1 MQLTPHYGPDPLIE
15 LDGDPGAVLA
25 PTVRQRRR
33 LADAL
38 GSFGDAEWNHPSRC
52 DGWTTRDVV
61 VHLDSTNTF
70 WSFSIAQGRRGEP
83 TRFLATFDPVASP
96 AELVAAA
103 ADVPAAEVLER
114 FRASTEALAA
124 SLSGL
129 DADGWTTLAE
139 APPGHL
145 TISALAHHA
154 LWDSWIHER
163 DILLP
168 MGHTAEVEADEV
180 EAALRYVAALAP
192 AFSVAGGSARS
203 GVLGLAAT
211 EPDLA
216 ITVEVDDRVRVR
228 SARASSPDVELRG
241 GAVDLLEAL
250 SLRAPLDA
258 PVPDDARWLVGG
270 LAVVFDAA

>member
-1 MQLTPHYGPDPLIE
+1 MQLTPRYGPDPLIE
-15 LDGDPGAVLA
+15 LDGDAGAILE

-38 GSFGDAEWNHPSRC
+38 GSFGADEWDHPSRC
-52 DGWTTRDVV
+52 DGWTNRDVV

-70 WSFSIAQGRRGEP
+70 WSFSIAQGLRGEP
-83 TRFLATFDPVASP
+83 TQFLATFDPVATP
-96 AELVAAA
+96 AQLVAAA

-114 FRASTEALAA
+114 FRASTEDLATALAA
-124 SLSGL
+124 L
-129 DADGWTTLAE
+129 DAAGWTTLAE

-145 TISALAHHA
+145 SISALAHHA

-168 MGHTAEVEADEV
+168 MGRTPDVEADEV
-180 EAALRYVAALAP
+180 DAALRYVAALAP
-192 AFSVAGGSARS
+192 AFSVAGGGTRR

-211 EPDLA
+211 DPDVALA
-216 ITVEVDDRVRVR
+216 VEVDDRVRVR
-228 SARASSPDVELRG
+228 SGPARSPDVELRG

-258 PVPDDARWLVGG
+258 PVPDEARWLVGG
-270 LAVVFDAA
+270 LAVAFDAA

>member
-15 LDGDPGAVLA
+15 LDGDPSAICE

-33 LADAL
+33 LAEAL
-38 GSFGDAEWNHPSRC
+38 ASFGDDEWNHPSRC
-52 DGWTTRDVV
+52 EGWTNRDVV

-70 WSFSIAQGRRGEP
+70 WSFSIAQGLRGEP
-83 TRFLATFDPVASP
+83 TQFLATFDPVATP
-96 AELVAAA
+96 AQLVAAEA
-103 ADVPAAEVLER
+103 GVPAAEVLER
-114 FRASTEALAA
+114 YRTSTEALAT
-124 SLSGL
+124 SLSAL

-168 MGHTAEVEADEV
+168 LGRTPDVEADEV
-180 EAALRYVAALAP
+180 EGALRYVAGLAP
-192 AFSVAGGSARS
+192 AFAAAGGGTQH
-203 GVLGLAAT
+203 GVLGVVAT
-211 EPDLA
+211 DPDLTLA
-216 ITVEVDDRVRVR
+216 VEVDDRVRVR
-228 SARASSPDVELRG
+228 TGPASSPDLELRG

-258 PVPDDARWLVGG
+258 PVPDEARWLIGG
-270 LAVVFDAA
+270 LAVAFDAA